1 MITKTEIKKIHSLSK
16 KKYRKQFE
24 KFIIEGIHPITEAI
38 KSATPNLKI
47 YMTDSFAQHPKHIR
61 FLQSLQNTKYILTTV
76 QDSIMEKLSDAVT
89 PPGIIA
95 TCLLPKQD
103 SPDFFKKAN
112 WIYLDRIRD
121 PGNLGTILRT
131 SAWFHVTHVALS
143 PRCIDPY
150 NPKVVRSGMGA
161 HFHLSIYNNMDLST
175 YKTHKFTIIGAD
187 QKGTPLGNTTLSGRV
202 PWVLVLGNEADGIS
216 LKNIPLLDCAVSIP
230 RVGKGD
236 SLNVAI
242 ASGILLHQMTS
253 FLKKNE
259 ET

>member
-38 KSATPNLKI
+38 KSKIPNLKI
-47 YMTDSFAQHPKHIR
+47 YMTDSFLQHPKHIR
-61 FLQSLQNTKYILTTV
+61 FLQSLQNTNYILTTV
-76 QDSIMEKLSDAVT
+76 QDSIMEKISDAVT

-95 TCLLPKQD
+95 TCSLPKQD
-103 SPDFFKKAN
+103 SPDFSKRLN
-112 WIYLDRIRD
+112 WLYLDRIRD
-121 PGNLGTILRT
+121 PGNLGTLLRT
-131 SAWFHVTHVALS
+131 SAWFHITHVALS

-161 HFHLSIYNNMDLST
+161 HFHLSIYNNMDLSE
-175 YKTHKFTIIGAD
+175 YKAHKFTIIGAD
-187 QKGTPLGNTTLSGRV
+187 QKGTPLSNTTASGSV
-202 PWVLVLGNEADGIS
+202 PWVLVLGSEVHGIS

-242 ASGILLHQMTS
+242 AGGILLHQMTS
-253 FLKKNE
+253 FFKKNE
-259 ET
+259 EA

>member
-38 KSATPNLKI
+38 KSETPNLKI
-47 YMTDSFAQHPKHIR
+47 YMTDSFLQHPKHIR
-61 FLQSLQNTKYILTTV
+61 FLQSLQNTNYILTTV

-95 TCLLPKQD
+95 TCSLPKQG
-103 SPDFFKKAN
+103 SPDFSKRLN
-112 WIYLDRIRD
+112 WLYLDRIRD
-121 PGNLGTILRT
+121 PGNLGTLLRT

-143 PRCIDPY
+143 PRCIDPH

-161 HFHLSIYNNMDLST
+161 HFHLSIYNNIDLSE
-175 YKTHKFTIIGAD
+175 YKAHKFTIIGGD
-187 QKGTPLGNTTLSGRV
+187 QKGIPLSNTTAPGSV
-202 PWVLVLGNEADGIS
+202 PWVLVLGNETRGIS

-242 ASGILLHQMTS
+242 AGGILLHQMTS

-259 ET
+259 EA